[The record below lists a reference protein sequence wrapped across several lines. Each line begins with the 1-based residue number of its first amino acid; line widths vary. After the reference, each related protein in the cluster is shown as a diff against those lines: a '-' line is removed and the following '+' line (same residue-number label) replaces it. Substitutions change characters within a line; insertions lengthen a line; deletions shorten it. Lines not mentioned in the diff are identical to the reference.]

1 MACPSPLLSLF
12 TPTST
17 FQDLAHVLSFR
28 NLSPN
33 LHVVVLKHGLQIIKF
48 DTRLLESGWAGVS
61 TSVTFYTLDAEIGCQ
76 LTDPGTCYW
85 VTRKA
90 TFMIRMCSAWDELV
104 RPAGIG
110 QPQSTQ
116 DSDAA
121 HLSSLKPC
129 SLSLPPHI
137 SLSVNHWEAQNVPNC
152 ISVPLHLAFSR
163 LSLHNSYSSFR
174 STFDI
179 TSSRKPSSPLQGWHA
194 QSLSLISHLTHC
206 LLPPVSTSVSLWAS
220 EGQRMIYSFVSHQ
233 PLEQCQRLLWK

>member
-1 MACPSPLLSLF
+1 MSFSSALSLF

-33 LHVVVLKHGLQIIKF
+33 LHVVVLKRGLQIIKF

-76 LTDPGTCYW
+76 LTDPETCYW

-104 RPAGIG
+104 RPAGIR

-121 HLSSLKPC
+121 HLSSRK
-129 SLSLPPHI
+129 SWQSI
-137 SLSVNHWEAQNVPNC
+137 TSTT
-152 ISVPLHLAFSR
+152 R
-163 LSLHNSYSSFR
+163 LSQCESLGGSECAQLH
-174 STFDI
+174 
-179 TSSRKPSSPLQGWHA
+179 KCSPAPGIQ
-194 QSLSLISHLTHC
+194 
-206 LLPPVSTSVSLWAS
+206 PPFPA
-220 EGQRMIYSFVSHQ
+220 
-233 PLEQCQRLLWK
+233 